1 MRSIPLRLKLVVALV
16 LPMMIVAV
24 LVGERVT
31 TATNDRRV
39 ASAQEAEAI
48 QLAAVAQ
55 FADAIAAEA
64 VAINDVT
71 TTPEELAAHR
81 AVTDEAIDSMRSPDI
96 RPRHPGAP
104 DAADPLRRADERAG
118 HARRRPCRR
127 RTFATSRRSG
137 VRTPRSSTAAIRPTR
152 PGTVSRALIDINQLP
167 GVGHRGVR
175 VRRRRAR
182 RRPDDPVAVRLRA
195 GPALPR
201 RSQP

>member
-55 FADAIAAEA
+55 FADAIAGEA
-64 VAINDVT
+64 VAINDIT

-81 AVTDEAIDSMRSPDI
+81 AATDEAIDSMRSPAFGLETG
-96 RPRHPGAP
+96 GA
-104 DAADPLRRADERAG
+104 R
-118 HARRRPCRR
+118 
-127 RTFATSRRSG
+127 
-137 VRTPRSSTAAIRPTR
+137 STAD
-152 PGTVSRALIDINQLP
+152 SDMQN
-167 GVGHRGVR
+167 
-175 VRRRRAR
+175 
-182 RRPDDPVAVRLRA
+182 
-195 GPALPR
+195 
-201 RSQP
+201 